1 MWIFLLLAVAS
12 ADFAVLSPFTLNF
25 HGATWNVGTT
35 TGASVGAYNDP
46 ENYKIKKDS
55 THWELYYDGGDT
67 GGECIFNPAYMI
79 YTIVESPHTVLRA
92 PLGEPAEWASTVHQG
107 FTDPACIPTSALL
120 PIDPAP
126 PADMPKAVGIDS
138 VTPCDFKHEGFQQ
151 FGCCDCE

>member
-35 TGASVGAYNDP
+35 GASVGAYNDP

-55 THWELYYDGGDT
+55 THWELYYDGTASG
-67 GGECIFNPAYMI
+67 CVLNPVYQI
-79 YTIVESPHTVLRA
+79 YTIVNSPHTVLRA
-92 PLGEPAEWASTVHQG
+92 PLDTPAEWASTVHQG
-107 FTDPACIPTSALL
+107 FVDPNCAAPLL
-120 PIDPAP
+120 PVDPAP

-138 VTPCDFKHEGFQQ
+138 VTPCDFKHEGFQH
-151 FGCCDCE
+151 FGCCDCD